1 VGLVVF
7 YKKNRKRK
15 KRGFW
20 QGIVVLSIF
29 VVSSVYLLASTL
41 LELNYY
47 LKGNVSKVEGEC
59 YITVNENHYK
69 SSRVDIEIDDLF
81 LIADQLELPD
91 IEEDYYMCKIEYL
104 PFSKEVT
111 RLEYE

>member
-1 VGLVVF
+1 MGLVVF

-15 KRGFW
+15 KKGFW

-29 VVSSVYLLASTL
+29 VTSVYLLASTL